1 MSSLSGESFVILG
14 SSPTQSVDE
23 VSLREDVEA
32 QKEAAKSS
40 TNNLCQSS
48 IRNGNVIETQGS
60 YYDGALF
67 SSTGSV
73 SAKDLMIWSR
83 PSNFNSQVM
92 TEMDSFKVS
101 NCYESSTQTDQ
112 QDESLTVKKKPSLT
126 ADSLETKEKQSI
138 DLAKK
143 VVASTSK
150 TAQSLIAAEQQGGA
164 ASKDENLA
172 AGFIMGDI
180 SANDLKV
187 SPNVITKYS
196 IN

>member
-23 VSLREDVEA
+23 VSLREDVEE

-92 TEMDSFKVS
+92 ADSFKVS

-112 QDESLTVKKKPSLT
+112 QDESLTMKKKPSLT

-150 TAQSLIAAEQQGGA
+150 TAQSLIAAEQQVA
-164 ASKDENLA
+164 AGSKDENLA

-187 SPNVITKYS
+187 SPNFVTKY
-196 IN
+196 

>member
-23 VSLREDVEA
+23 VSLREDVEE

-92 TEMDSFKVS
+92 TDSFKVS

-112 QDESLTVKKKPSLT
+112 QDESLTMKKKPSLT

-164 ASKDENLA
+164 GSKDENLA

-187 SPNVITKYS
+187 SPNIVTLYIL
-196 IN
+196 